1 MFLLG
6 QEMRLKCI
14 FGGRPTPQVLW
25 RKIDDILPTDGRYS
39 TDSEGQELVIR
50 SVKFSDAGTYECRG
64 SNELGMALSSI
75 QVVIESE
82 PYWNEK
88 PEDQNVGVSEDVTF
102 VCDADGRPAPNKVD
116 WYVNGEPIQ
125 SEFLSS
131 NPRISIN
138 NKVMEVV
145 NVENDDTSVFACNVT
160 NKHGYAWTNFYL
172 NVLAEPPE
180 IQEPPDEEVKVVE
193 GESAEIKCVT
203 FGAPRPQIFWRRN
216 HQLVT
221 GGRFII
227 RQDGTL
233 FLPSSTVADS
243 GTYEC
248 IATNKYGS
256 ASAKGMLSVKQ
267 KTVLQTKP
275 DNQEMR
281 VGSFVIFR
289 CTAKA
294 DIGLSHL
301 VDWLK
306 DGHPISYAGRFYLF
320 DVSK

>member
-1 MFLLG
+1 M
-6 QEMRLKCI
+6 
-14 FGGRPTPQVLW
+14 
-25 RKIDDILPTDGRYS
+25 
-39 TDSEGQELVIR
+39 
-50 SVKFSDAGTYECRG
+50 
-64 SNELGMALSSI
+64 

-82 PYWNEK
+82 PYWIEK
-88 PEDQNVGVSEDVTF
+88 PEDQNVGISEDVTF

-125 SEFLSS
+125 SDFLQS

-138 NKVMEVV
+138 NKIMEVL
-145 NVENDDTSVFACNVT
+145 NVENTDTSVFSCNVT

-180 IQEPPDEEVKVVE
+180 IQEPPDPETRVVE
-193 GESAEIKCVT
+193 GESVEIKCAT

-216 HQLVT
+216 GQLVT
-221 GGRFII
+221 GGRFTI
-227 RQDGTL
+227 RLDGTL
-233 FLPSSTVADS
+233 FLMSSTVADS
-243 GTYEC
+243 GVYEC
-248 IATNKYGS
+248 IATNKYGN

-301 VDWLK
+301 IDWLK
-306 DGHPISYAGRFYLF
+306 DGHPISYAGKFPSFPKPNAFPHAHTHTIPIKRLGRPHVQAVPF
-320 DVSK
+320 DQNLTQLDPH